1 MLVRTLAEDTHPDA
15 ERVLIELLR
24 RATPARKMALVLDA
38 NRTARLL
45 ALAGLRE
52 RHPGDSPARLRRRL
66 ADLWLGP
73 ELAAKAYG
81 PLSEHRTS
89 SNERWKRPGFL
100 QLEINNTP
108 RSDPIL
114 KGTLVASSYCF
125 C

>member
-24 RATPARKMALVLDA
+24 RATPARKMAMVLDA

-45 ALAGLRE
+45 ALTGLRE
-52 RHPGDSPARLRRRL
+52 RHPSDSPARLRRRL

-81 PLSEHRTS
+81 LLSEH
-89 SNERWKRPGFL
+89 E
-100 QLEINNTP
+100 
-108 RSDPIL
+108 
-114 KGTLVASSYCF
+114 
-125 C
+125 